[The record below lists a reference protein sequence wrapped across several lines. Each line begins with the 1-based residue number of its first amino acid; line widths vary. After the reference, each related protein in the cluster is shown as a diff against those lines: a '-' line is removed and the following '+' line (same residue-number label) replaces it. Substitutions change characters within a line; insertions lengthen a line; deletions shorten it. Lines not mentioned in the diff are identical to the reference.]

1 MGHQPNKR
9 LPRPDCWLH
18 PNLALLTYETKAL
31 STREA
36 KTAILFARFPRSTST
51 LAGADLTPHSKRR
64 LSLNA
69 REFKRGWHLHC
80 RRATARRQA
89 SGSGSNRASLTFR
102 RRRLMQPGASASI
115 SSQTFCI
122 RNSGVTVS
130 EFENIIWTASV
141 TILGGVLVYV
151 IGQLLSKF
159 LIDPTQE
166 LKKAIGEVRFNL
178 AFHAPIIY
186 SPIARTPER
195 SDKAYEALLKSSCE
209 LLAKV
214 DVIPFYRLLSRISFG
229 FLPPKRCI
237 REAAKQLRG
246 LSTYVHET
254 GVKADS
260 HIDTIG
266 KRVAIIETCLNLAA
280 LE

>member
-1 MGHQPNKR
+1 
-9 LPRPDCWLH
+9 
-18 PNLALLTYETKAL
+18 
-31 STREA
+31 
-36 KTAILFARFPRSTST
+36 
-51 LAGADLTPHSKRR
+51 
-64 LSLNA
+64 
-69 REFKRGWHLHC
+69 
-80 RRATARRQA
+80 
-89 SGSGSNRASLTFR
+89 
-102 RRRLMQPGASASI
+102 MQPGASASI

-141 TILGGVLVYV
+141 TILGGVLVCV

-229 FLPPKRCI
+229 FLPSEKSI
-237 REAAKQLRG
+237 QTAATHLRG

-254 GVKADS
+254 GDKADF
-260 HIDTIG
+260 HIDTIE
-266 KRVAIIETCLNLAA
+266 KRVAIIEKQLNLTS
-280 LE
+280 LNQE